1 MGLLEADWVTH
12 ACEFVYHAPELE
24 QVTGNERAHHGIG
37 LLARVDSVITPQVAY
52 SLRVRV
58 RYAGKP
64 LSKAKHRVR
73 TENSLAH
80 SGGQTVRDV

>member
-1 MGLLEADWVTH
+1 LGLLEADWVTH
-12 ACEFVYHAPELE
+12 VCEFVYHASVLE
-24 QVTGNERAHHGIG
+24 QVTENECGHLGKG
-37 LLARVDSVITPQVAY
+37 LLARVDRVINPQVAY

-58 RYAGKP
+58 RCAGKP